1 VGEVDRVVVRSD
13 RLPIECFHGGSGRA
27 RDCSQAWF
35 DPGTGTI
42 SQTLFFLMGGIS
54 GVVLAMYSDHVGRR
68 KVLLYSL
75 IAMCV
80 GTILGMLAP
89 NVLVLMIGRLLQG
102 ACGATFQITYLIMR
116 EMLTPDS
123 LVRRWGW

>member
-1 VGEVDRVVVRSD
+1 
-13 RLPIECFHGGSGRA
+13 
-27 RDCSQAWF
+27 
-35 DPGTGTI
+35 
-42 SQTLFFLMGGIS
+42 
-54 GVVLAMYSDHVGRR
+54 MYSDHVGRR